1 MRHTLAVEG
10 ECLDHAVAI
19 EPVAVAVAEA
29 LVLGRTVAPQDAGEF
44 NGQAAPQIGQGRGE
58 FGCTSAGETQKP
70 RVLGERRGE
79 VFLESRPRTDRQQQ
93 RHACRSA
100 QRIAAGQLQVVHFED
115 SGHCIRTT
123 TRCGASSGPM
133 DTAAASKLGGPM
145 KPRASFE
152 KP

>member
-70 RVLGERRGE
+70 RVLGGAPRRS
-79 VFLESRPRTDRQQQ
+79 LP
-93 RHACRSA
+93 
-100 QRIAAGQLQVVHFED
+100 
-115 SGHCIRTT
+115 
-123 TRCGASSGPM
+123 
-133 DTAAASKLGGPM
+133 
-145 KPRASFE
+145 
-152 KP
+152 